1 MKIVQEQPPIRIEAD
16 KVFRLPP
23 GAIFTY
29 GDVIYNPSGN
39 PIDLPLYKHEEVHS
53 KQQGDTPDIWWVRY
67 LNDNAFRI
75 SQEIPAYQAQ
85 YKEAKKYIKDRNQL
99 ASFAMALAKDLS
111 SAMYGNA
118 IDFQT
123 ALKKIRH
130 DT

>member
-1 MKIVQEQPPIRIEAD
+1 MRIVQEQPPIRTEAD

-29 GDVIYNPSGN
+29 GDMLYNPSGN
-39 PIDLPLYKHEEVHS
+39 RIDLPLLKHEEVHS
-53 KQQGDTPDIWWVRY
+53 KQQGDNPGEWWNKY

-85 YKEAKKYIKDRNQL
+85 YREARKYIKDKNRL
-99 ASFAMALAKDLS
+99 STFAVALAKDLS

-118 IDFQT
+118 VDFQT
-123 ALKKIRH
+123 VFKEIRR
-130 DT
+130 DS